1 MKALLTQSLAAIVAL
16 SCAGLAQ
23 GQTASPKATPPGTVD
38 LATIVRIAR
47 DTSPRIAVEKQSI
60 TGAQAN
66 RITAGAY
73 PNPSLTYGRS
83 RPNGGQATMFTG
95 NLQQQVTLDIP
106 LLIAGQRGARIARAD
121 ADIEAARA
129 RVAAGSSTLAAEA
142 GSLFTGLQAAEDSA
156 RIIEATRDELL
167 RLTRIV
173 KVRGE
178 SGMASAFD
186 LARMEVE
193 LATVETRL
201 ADARADIV
209 ERAGQLAA
217 LLGIRGW
224 QPRAAGALSA
234 LALPVSTIAK
244 PRDGVMT
251 SPAVV
256 AAQNEESAAKLGIDV
271 AKSERWPVP
280 SLSLGRAWTSEP
292 FGSANYVGI
301 SFELPLLDTRRGL
314 QARAESDATAATLRR
329 ELAESETAAQLE
341 QYAGIIR
348 IREAALTEH
357 DRKAGARLP
366 GLRQMAE
373 DAYRLGRGTVFDLLD
388 ATRSRAEL
396 QQTRVELLAAMVD
409 AQIRYLAASGN
420 WAMLEKSTRQ

>member
-1 MKALLTQSLAAIVAL
+1 MRTLHSRWTAALLAMSWSATVFAQATNPAAAPPSVVDLAAIIRL
-16 SCAGLAQ
+16 
-23 GQTASPKATPPGTVD
+23 
-38 LATIVRIAR
+38 AR
-47 DTSPRIAVEKQSI
+47 DSSPRIAVEKQAI
-60 TGAQAN
+60 AGAQAN

-83 RPNGGQATMFTG
+83 RPHGGQATMFTG
-95 NLQQQVTLDIP
+95 TLQQQVTLDIP

-156 RIIEATRDELL
+156 RIIESTRDELL
-167 RLTRIV
+167 RLTHIV
-173 KVRGE
+173 KARGE
-178 SGMASAFD
+178 SGMASTFD

-209 ERAGQLAA
+209 ERAGQLAT

-224 QPRAAGALSA
+224 QPRAAKSLNT

-251 SPAVV
+251 SPAVI
-256 AAQNEESAAKLGIDV
+256 AAQNEESAAKLGVDV

-292 FGSANYVGI
+292 FGSANYVGL
-301 SFELPLLDTRRGL
+301 SVELPLLDTRRGL

-348 IREAALTEH
+348 IREAALAEH

-396 QQTRVELLAAMVD
+396 QQTKVELLAALVD

-420 WAMLEKSTRQ
+420 WAMLEKSAKQ

>member
-1 MKALLTQSLAAIVAL
+1 
-16 SCAGLAQ
+16 
-23 GQTASPKATPPGTVD
+23 
-38 LATIVRIAR
+38 
-47 DTSPRIAVEKQSI
+47 
-60 TGAQAN
+60 
-66 RITAGAY
+66 
-73 PNPSLTYGRS
+73 
-83 RPNGGQATMFTG
+83 MFTG
-95 NLQQQVTLDIP
+95 TLQQQVTLDIP

-156 RIIEATRDELL
+156 RIIESTRDELL
-167 RLTRIV
+167 RLTHIV
-173 KVRGE
+173 KARGE
-178 SGMASAFD
+178 SGMASTFD

-209 ERAGQLAA
+209 ERSGQLAT

-224 QPRAAGALSA
+224 QPRAAKSLNT

-251 SPAVV
+251 SPAVI
-256 AAQNEESAAKLGIDV
+256 AAQNEESAAKLGVDV

-292 FGSANYVGI
+292 FGSANYVGL
-301 SFELPLLDTRRGL
+301 SVELPLLDTRRGL

-329 ELAESETAAQLE
+329 ELAESETAARLE

-348 IREAALTEH
+348 IREAALAEH

-396 QQTRVELLAAMVD
+396 QQTKVELLAALVD

-420 WAMLEKSTRQ
+420 WAMLEKSAKQ